1 MENRGNSM
9 LALLGFSMIA
19 VFMYLII
26 TKRMSAMVALVSIP
40 ILFALLGGFG
50 PGIGEMMLDGIKQVA
65 PTGVMLMF
73 AILYFGVMI
82 DAGLFDPLVSKILAV
97 VKGDPLK
104 IVLGTAILAMLV
116 ALDGDGTTT
125 YMITVSAMLPLYKR
139 IGMNPLILTCI
150 AMLSFGVMNMT
161 PWGGPTARAVAA
173 LQLDVADVF
182 TPLIP
187 VMMAGLLWTLFTAFI
202 LGKKERKRLGIAKIR
217 YSADEMLAIS
227 QQAATTGVEDY
238 KRPKL
243 LWVNFILTIVLIV
256 CLVTSVLPLA
266 TLFMIAFVI
275 ALMINY
281 PNLDDQKERISNH
294 AGNVLAVVGL
304 VFASGIFTGILSG
317 TEMVDAMANSLVSV
331 IPESLGSNFAVI
343 TAVTSIPFT
352 YFMANDPYYF
362 GVLPILAE
370 TAAAYGVD
378 PVEIARASLLGQ
390 PVHAMSPLMASAYLL
405 VGMAGVEFGD
415 HQKFII
421 KWALGSC
428 FVMILAAIVFG
439 VISF

>member
-1 MENRGNSM
+1 M
-9 LALLGFSMIA
+9 LAILGFSMII
-19 VFMYLII
+19 VFMFLII
-26 TKRMSAMVALVSIP
+26 TKRMSAMVALVAIP

-50 PGIGEMMLDGIKQVA
+50 PGIGEMMLNGIKQVA

-73 AILYFGVMI
+73 AILYFGIMI

-104 IVLGTAILAMLV
+104 IVLGTAILSMLV

-139 IGMNPLILTCI
+139 IGMNPLILTCV

-182 TPLIP
+182 TPIIP
-187 VMMAGLLWTLFTAFI
+187 VMVAGLLWNLFTAFI
-202 LGKKERKRLGIAKIR
+202 LGKKERKRLGIAKIQ
-217 YSADEMLAIS
+217 YSKEELLAVS
-227 QQAATTGVEDY
+227 ELAATSTVEDY

-243 LWVNFILTIVLIV
+243 LWVNLALTITLLI
-256 CLVTSVLPLA
+256 CLVTSVLPLS

-281 PNLDDQKERISNH
+281 PNLDDQKARISNH

-317 TEMVDAMANSLVSV
+317 TEMVDAMANSLVAV
-331 IPESLGSNFAVI
+331 IPESLGSSFAVI

-378 PVEIARASLLGQ
+378 PVEIARASILGQ

-415 HQKFII
+415 HQKFIF

-428 FVMILAAIVFG
+428 FVMIIAAIVLG
-439 VISF
+439 VITF

>member
-1 MENRGNSM
+1 M
-9 LALLGFSMIA
+9 LAFLGFSMIV

-26 TKRMSAMVALVSIP
+26 TKRMSALVALITIP
-40 ILFALLGGFG
+40 ILFALFGGFG
-50 PGIGEMMLDGIKQVA
+50 QGIGEMMLEGVKQVA

-73 AILYFGVMI
+73 AILYFGIMI
-82 DAGLFDPLVSKILAV
+82 DAGLFDPLVSKILGI

-104 IVLGTAILAMLV
+104 IVIGTAILSMMV

-173 LQLDVADVF
+173 LQLNVEDVF
-182 TPLIP
+182 TPIIP
-187 VMMAGLLWTLFTAFI
+187 VMICGALWTLFTAFV
-202 LGKKERKRLGIAKIR
+202 LGKKERKRLGVAEIQ
-217 YSADEMLAIS
+217 YSKEELLAFS
-227 QQAATTGVEDY
+227 QQSATIELDNV

-243 LWVNFILTIVLIV
+243 LWINLALTITLLV
-256 CLVTSVLPLA
+256 CLITSLLPLSI
-266 TLFMIAFVI
+266 LFMIAFVI

-281 PNLDDQKERISNH
+281 PKLDEQKERISSH

-317 TEMVDAMANSLVSV
+317 TEMVDAMANSLVDI
-331 IPESLGSNFAVI
+331 IPESLGSYFAVI

-362 GVLPILAE
+362 GVLPILAQ
-370 TAAAYGVD
+370 TAASYGVD
-378 PVEIARASLLGQ
+378 PVEIARASILGQ

-415 HQKFII
+415 HQKFIF
-421 KWALGSC
+421 KWALGSSL
-428 FVMILAAIVFG
+428 FMIAAALLMG
-439 VISF
+439 VITF

>member
-1 MENRGNSM
+1 M
-9 LALLGFSMIA
+9 LAFLGFSMIV

-26 TKRMSAMVALVSIP
+26 TKRMSALVALITIP
-40 ILFALLGGFG
+40 ILFALFGGFG
-50 PGIGEMMLDGIKQVA
+50 HGIGEMMLEGVKQVA

-73 AILYFGVMI
+73 AILYFGIMI
-82 DAGLFDPLVSKILAV
+82 DAGLFDPLVSKILGI

-104 IVLGTAILAMLV
+104 IVIGTAILSMLV

-173 LQLDVADVF
+173 LQLNVEDVF

-187 VMMAGLLWTLFTAFI
+187 VMICGALWTLFTAFV
-202 LGKKERKRLGIAKIR
+202 LGKKERKRLGVAEIQ
-217 YSADEMLAIS
+217 YSKEELLAFS
-227 QQAATTGVEDY
+227 QQSATIELDNV

-243 LWVNFILTIVLIV
+243 LWINLALTITLLV
-256 CLVTSVLPLA
+256 CLITSLLPLSI
-266 TLFMIAFVI
+266 LFMIAFVI

-281 PNLDDQKERISNH
+281 PKLDEQKERISSH

-317 TEMVDAMANSLVSV
+317 TEMVDAMANSLVDI
-331 IPESLGSNFAVI
+331 IPESLGSYFAVI

-362 GVLPILAE
+362 GVLPILAQ
-370 TAAAYGVD
+370 TAASYGVD
-378 PVEIARASLLGQ
+378 PVEIARASILGQ

-415 HQKFII
+415 HQKFIF
-421 KWALGSC
+421 KWALGSSLC
-428 FVMILAAIVFG
+428 MIAAALLMG
-439 VISF
+439 VITF

>member
-1 MENRGNSM
+1 M
-9 LALLGFSMIA
+9 LAFLGFSMIV
-19 VFMYLII
+19 VFMFLII

-40 ILFALLGGFG
+40 ILFALIGGFWAG
-50 PGIGEMMLDGIKQVA
+50 LGDMMMDGIKQVA

-73 AILYFGVMI
+73 AILYFGIMI
-82 DAGLFDPLVSKILAV
+82 DSGLFDPLVSKILSI

-104 IVLGTAILAMLV
+104 IVLGTSILSMLV

-139 IGMNPLILTCI
+139 IGMNPLVLTCV
-150 AMLSFGVMNMT
+150 AMLSLGVMNMT

-173 LQLDVADVF
+173 LQLDMGDVF

-187 VMMAGLLWTLFTAFI
+187 VMGAAVLWNLFTAYV
-202 LGKKERKRLGIAKIR
+202 LGMKERKRLGVAQIQ
-217 YSADEMLAIS
+217 YSEAELLAMS
-227 QQAATTGVEDY
+227 QASATAALEDY

-243 LWVNFILTIVLIV
+243 RWFNLMLTVALLV
-256 CLVTSVLPLA
+256 CLVAGVLPLA
-266 TLFMIAFVI
+266 TLFMIATII
-275 ALMINY
+275 ALMVNY
-281 PNLDDQKERISNH
+281 PKLDDQKARISNH
-294 AGNVLAVVGL
+294 AANVLAVVGL

-317 TEMVDAMANSLVSV
+317 TEMVDAMANSLVSI
-331 IPESLGSNFAVI
+331 IPESLGSYFAVI

-370 TAAAYGVD
+370 TAIAYGVD
-378 PVEIARASLLGQ
+378 PVEIARASVLGQ

-405 VGMAGVEFGD
+405 CGMAGVEFGD
-415 HQKFII
+415 HQKFIF

-428 FVMILAAIVFG
+428 FVMIIAAIVLG
-439 VISF
+439 VITF

>member
-1 MENRGNSM
+1 M
-9 LALLGFSMIA
+9 LALLGYSMIA
-19 VFMYLII
+19 VFMFLII
-26 TKRMSAMVALVSIP
+26 TKRMSALVALVTIP
-40 ILFALLGGFG
+40 TLFALLGGFG
-50 PGIGEMMLDGIKQVA
+50 AGLGDMMMEGIKQVA

-73 AILYFGVMI
+73 AILYFGIMI
-82 DAGLFDPLVSKILAV
+82 DAGLFDPLVSKILEI

-139 IGMNPLILTCI
+139 IGMNPLVLTCV
-150 AMLSFGVMNMT
+150 AMLSFGVMNMM

-173 LQLDVADVF
+173 LQLDMADVF

-187 VMMAGLLWTLFTAFI
+187 VMAAGILWTLFTAFV
-202 LGKKERKRLGIAKIR
+202 LGRKERKRLGVAEIQ
-217 YSADEMLAIS
+217 YSVKETLALS
-227 QQAATTGVEDY
+227 EVSAATIPNDT

-243 LWVNFILTIVLIV
+243 IWINLILTIALIV
-256 CLVTSVLPLA
+256 CLVASVLPLA

-281 PNLDDQKERISNH
+281 PNLDDQKKRISSH

-317 TEMVDAMANSLVSV
+317 TEMVDAMANSLVAV
-331 IPESLGSNFAVI
+331 IPESLGSYFAVI

-390 PVHAMSPLMASAYLL
+390 PIHAMSPLMASAYLL

-415 HQKFII
+415 HQKFIF

-428 FVMILAAIVFG
+428 FVMIFFSIAIG
-439 VISF
+439 VITL